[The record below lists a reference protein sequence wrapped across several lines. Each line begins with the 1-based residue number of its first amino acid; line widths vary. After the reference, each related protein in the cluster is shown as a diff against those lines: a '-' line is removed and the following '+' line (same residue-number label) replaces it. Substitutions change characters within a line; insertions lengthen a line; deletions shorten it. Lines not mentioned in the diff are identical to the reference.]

1 MDVITE
7 DEGASCV
14 TGGEVRH
21 ILGSTESSLII
32 KEFIMLKSLDVVSS
46 GQYRKFVLRK
56 KDLCEKWAL
65 QMHDNYHMM
74 TVEVRNI
81 GKYVAMAKSQGFIH
95 IALVC
100 TKLLHCVECPHVQ
113 KSGWNTCVI
122 TKVQCMD
129 CIRVN
134 SVNEAAPLFVH
145 ARFLRFCLSFWYTS
159 RFDHVLR
166 RLVRGKYTK
175 VFCDEYTLSEVSAM
189 IYADTEITTGVVD
202 NFVHALAHV
211 HATMQT
217 LLKIPQRGSETL
229 SNFVI

>member
-14 TGGEVRH
+14 TGGEARH
-21 ILGSTESSLII
+21 LLGSTESYLII

-81 GKYVAMAKSQGFIH
+81 GKYVAMAKSQGFVH

-100 TKLLHCVECPHVQ
+100 TTLTHCV
-113 KSGWNTCVI
+113 
-122 TKVQCMD
+122 
-129 CIRVN
+129 
-134 SVNEAAPLFVH
+134 
-145 ARFLRFCLSFWYTS
+145 
-159 RFDHVLR
+159 
-166 RLVRGKYTK
+166 
-175 VFCDEYTLSEVSAM
+175 
-189 IYADTEITTGVVD
+189 
-202 NFVHALAHV
+202 
-211 HATMQT
+211 
-217 LLKIPQRGSETL
+217 
-229 SNFVI
+229 